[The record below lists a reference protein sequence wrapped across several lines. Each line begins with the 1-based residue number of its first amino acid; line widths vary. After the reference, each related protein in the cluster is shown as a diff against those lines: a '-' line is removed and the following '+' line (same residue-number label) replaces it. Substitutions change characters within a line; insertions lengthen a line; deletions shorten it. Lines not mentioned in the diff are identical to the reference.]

1 MTTLLPI
8 DESIHQKR
16 HNEEKRIM
24 AQAVEAYKVRWG
36 VLGCGWIASVFTK
49 DLLLDPA
56 TRGVYDV
63 QHIVQAAGSSTSFD
77 KARKFLSDVGSSIST
92 AYGSYEELVADPNVD
107 IIYVATP
114 HSHHFANT
122 LLALKAGKHVV
133 CEKPFTVNA
142 EQTKKLVKLAREKQL
157 FLMEAVWTRF
167 FPLSIAVREYVK
179 SGHIGT
185 VKRVI
190 ADLSLPQA
198 PEIHFADSHRMV
210 NPDLAGG
217 CLLDLGLYPLT
228 WVYQILYHTQPAETR
243 KAPTVTGS
251 MTLYRTGVD
260 DNTVVVCTWP
270 DAIGIA
276 TTSLYIATDPSTTGT
291 PCVKIQGTGG
301 EIQVSHPAYRPTK
314 VTVIKGVGAEASI
327 ESSEFPMPPGHGMHW
342 EADAA
347 ARCLRDGKLEDDMMP
362 LEESIVLMEA
372 MDKVR
377 EVSGLRYPESIES
390 LEQ

>member
-1 MTTLLPI
+1 MPTQP
-8 DESIHQKR
+8 
-16 HNEEKRIM
+16 
-24 AQAVEAYKVRWG
+24 VEAHKVRWG

-49 DLLLDPA
+49 DLLVDPA

-63 QHIVQAAGSSTSFD
+63 QHIVQAAGSSSSID
-77 KARKFLSDVGSSIST
+77 KAKKFLVDVGAPEAQ
-92 AYGSYEELVADPNVD
+92 AYGSYEELVADPDVD
-107 IIYVATP
+107 VIYVATP

-122 LLALKAGKHVV
+122 LLALNAGKHVV

-142 EQTKKLVKLAREKQL
+142 EQTRILARLAQEKKL

-179 SGHIGT
+179 NGHIGT

-190 ADLSLPQA
+190 SDLSLPQT
-198 PEIHFADSHRMV
+198 PETHFADSHRMV

-228 WVYQILYHTQPAETR
+228 WVYQILYHTQSPEKR
-243 KAPTVTGS
+243 KAPVVTGS
-251 MTLYRTGVD
+251 MNLYRTGVD

-270 DAIGIA
+270 DTIGIA
-276 TTSLYIATDPSTTGT
+276 TTSLYVATDPNATAF
-291 PCVKIQGTGG
+291 PCVKIQGTNG
-301 EIQVSHPAYRPTK
+301 EIQIAHPAYRPTR
-314 VTVIKGVGAEASI
+314 VTVIQGIGPDAVTET
-327 ESSEFPMPPGHGMHW
+327 SEFPIPPGHGMHW

-347 ARCLRDGKLEDDMMP
+347 ARCLRDGKLEEDMMP
-362 LEESIVLMEA
+362 LEESIVIMEA

-377 EVSGLRYPESIES
+377 EIAGLRYPESIES
-390 LEQ
+390 IQH